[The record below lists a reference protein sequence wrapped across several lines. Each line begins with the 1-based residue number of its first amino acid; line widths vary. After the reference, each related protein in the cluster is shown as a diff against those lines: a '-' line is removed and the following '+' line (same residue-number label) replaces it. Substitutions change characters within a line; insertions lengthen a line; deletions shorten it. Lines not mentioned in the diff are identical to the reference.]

1 MLNKPFTLMS
11 ENLHE
16 FCAQGVPSRIEIG
29 MYYAQ
34 GFGKPAVVPIA
45 VGANFSGLR
54 VALNG

>member
-29 MYYAQ
+29 MYCAQ
-34 GFGKPAVVPIA
+34 EFGKLAVVPTA
-45 VGANFSGLR
+45 AGANFSGLR
-54 VALNG
+54 VA